1 MKDIKSHERV
11 NEILLAPLERP
22 ALKWLSEHQP
32 AWMTPDILT
41 IIGIFGSVL
50 IFASYALTRIN
61 PAFLWLAS
69 LGFII
74 NWYGD
79 SLDGTLARHRKI
91 ERPKYGFFVDHIV
104 DALSEVMIFLGL
116 GLSFYVR
123 FDLAAIALIG
133 YLLMSIYVYVTT
145 AVSGVF
151 QISYGRF
158 GPTEIRVM
166 AIIANTLMFFIG
178 VKGFR
183 IGSIGVT
190 YYDIF
195 VAIIAVALYG
205 IFIAKS
211 LQTAKELDVQDRSRQ
226 ETAAQ

>member
-1 MKDIKSHERV
+1 
-11 NEILLAPLERP
+11 
-22 ALKWLSEHQP
+22 
-32 AWMTPDILT
+32 
-41 IIGIFGSVL
+41 
-50 IFASYALTRIN
+50 
-61 PAFLWLAS
+61 
-69 LGFII
+69 
-74 NWYGD
+74 
-79 SLDGTLARHRKI
+79 
-91 ERPKYGFFVDHIV
+91 
-104 DALSEVMIFLGL
+104 MIFLGL

-190 YYDIF
+190 HYDIF

>member
-11 NEILLAPLERP
+11 NDILFGPLERP
-22 ALKWLSEHQP
+22 ALQWLAAHQP

-41 IIGIFGSVL
+41 IIGIFGSLL

-104 DALSEVMIFLGL
+104 DAFSEILIFLGL
-116 GLSFYVR
+116 GVSFYVR
-123 FDLAAIALIG
+123 FDLAAVALVG

-151 QISYGRF
+151 QISYGKF
-158 GPTEIRVM
+158 GPTEVRVL
-166 AIIANTLMFFIG
+166 AILANALMFFIG
-178 VKGFR
+178 IRTITIASVDL
-183 IGSIGVT
+183 T
-190 YYDIF
+190 YYDLF
-195 VAIIAVALYG
+195 VAVVALALYG
-205 IFIAKS
+205 IFISKS
-211 LQTAKELDVQDRSRQ
+211 IQTARELDKQDRARKG
-226 ETAAQ
+226 AD

>member
-11 NEILLAPLERP
+11 NDILFGPLERP
-22 ALKWLSEHQP
+22 ALSWLAAHQP

-41 IIGIFGSVL
+41 IIGIFGSLL

-91 ERPKYGFFVDHIV
+91 ERPKYGFFVDHTV
-104 DALSEVMIFLGL
+104 DAFSEILIFLGL
-116 GLSFYVR
+116 GISFYVR
-123 FDLAAIALIG
+123 FDLAAVALIG

-151 QISYGRF
+151 QISYGKF
-158 GPTEIRVM
+158 GPTEVRVL
-166 AIIANTLMFFIG
+166 AILANALMFFIG
-178 VKGFR
+178 IRTITFASVEL
-183 IGSIGVT
+183 T
-190 YYDIF
+190 YYDLF
-195 VAIIAVALYG
+195 VAVVALALYG
-205 IFIAKS
+205 IFISKS
-211 LQTAKELDVQDRSRQ
+211 IQTARELDKQDRGRK
-226 ETAAQ
+226 ETEQ